1 MDDTDPT
8 DAPVRRPRLPD
19 AALPPVAGG
28 EAVPLRLPRTGTVLA
43 LLDGAPDAAAR
54 AWLAALADAGATL
67 RASDGRALVLIP
79 EAAAARDLP
88 GGVAVLVDERG
99 RVAAAAGVGGPRAG
113 DHRPVGRGLARA
125 GRAARR
131 RLARRGGGRPLARL
145 PRDPLRRLRVGQGRA
160 RRAAGSSFA
169 P

>member
-8 DAPVRRPRLPD
+8 DAPARRPRLPD
-19 AALPPVAGG
+19 ASLPRADGG
-28 EAVPLRLPRTGTVLA
+28 DAVPLRLPRTGTVLV
-43 LLDGAPDAAAR
+43 LPGPAPDAAAR

-99 RVAAAAGVGGPRAG
+99 RVAAAAGVEAPALVITDQWGEVWHAQAVPPGGAWPDVAEVDRWLG
-113 DHRPVGRGLARA
+113 YLAIRC
-125 GRAARR
+125 
-131 RLARRGGGRPLARL
+131 GG
-145 PRDPLRRLRVGQGRA
+145 
-160 RRAAGSSFA
+160 
-169 P
+169 